1 MHHFNFH
8 IDKIVHLKD
17 QLGLIY
23 KHLIL
28 QVFALSMVGIFI
40 PIYLLT
46 IGFSLTQV
54 LVLFLVEWTVF
65 GLFAPF
71 YALIISRVG
80 LKEIIIV
87 RIVLLPVMLL
97 LLHLLKY
104 SSFLQKYVYL
114 IIIPLALTAALYTM
128 SIQSLFG
135 KHMGVKKHGSKTAKL
150 VALPGLFSIF
160 APVLG
165 GLVAGIFGFGAL
177 FFLVSVML
185 LVSLIPILFFKENV
199 DHPSFNF
206 LVFHKLKKYTKE
218 MFMIVV
224 MGFSGFVFMGI
235 LPIALYLTVGDI
247 SSLGFLF
254 GLFSLVSALLIIF
267 AGRLSDKVGIR
278 KVFRIG
284 VLSLAIVL
292 SLMGYYLGSILFVGL
307 AIISGF
313 FAPFRGVPF
322 ETHLY
327 NEARKN
333 KSILE
338 FLAFKEFSFF
348 IGRALFLVV
357 VILLG
362 SRLDLAYY
370 LGGIS
375 SLLLLVF

>member
-17 QLGLIY
+17 RLGLIY

-71 YALIISRVG
+71 YALIISKVG
-80 LKEIIIV
+80 LKEVIV
-87 RIVLLPVMLL
+87 VRTVLLPVMLL

-104 SSFLQKYVYL
+104 SALLQKYVYL
-114 IIIPLALTAALYTM
+114 IVIPLALTAALHTM

-135 KHMGVKKHGSKTAKL
+135 KHMGAKKHGSKTAKL
-150 VALPGLFSIF
+150 AALPRLFSIF
-160 APVLG
+160 APVIG
-165 GLVAGIFGFGAL
+165 GLIAGVLGFGAL
-177 FFLVSVML
+177 FFLVSIML

-206 LVFHKLKKYTKE
+206 LVFHKLKRYLKE
-218 MFMIVV
+218 MLMVIFI
-224 MGFSGFVFMGI
+224 GFSGFVFMGI
-235 LPIALYLTVGDI
+235 LPIAIYLTVGDI

-254 GLFSLVSALLIIF
+254 GLFSLVSALLIMF
-267 AGRLSDKVGIR
+267 VGRLSDKVGLR
-278 KVFRIG
+278 RVFRIG
-284 VLSLAIVL
+284 VFGVGAVL
-292 SLMGYYLGSILFVGL
+292 CLMGYYLGSMLFVGL
-307 AIISGF
+307 AILSGF

-327 NEARKN
+327 NVSRKN

-348 IGRALFLVV
+348 IGRALFLIV

-370 LGGIS
+370 LGGVS
-375 SLLLLVF
+375 SLLLLIF

>member
-8 IDKIVHLKD
+8 IEKIVHLKD
-17 QLGLIY
+17 KLGLIY

-65 GLFAPF
+65 GLFSPL

-80 LKEIIIV
+80 LKEIIIL
-87 RIVLLPVMLL
+87 RTVLLPILLL
-97 LLHLLKY
+97 LLHLLKF
-104 SSFLQKYVYL
+104 SAFLQKHVYL
-114 IIIPLALTAALYTM
+114 IVIPLAITAALHTM

-135 KHMGVKKHGSKTAKL
+135 KHMGSKKHGAKTAKL
-150 VALPGLFSIF
+150 VALPGLFSIL
-160 APVLG
+160 APVIG

-177 FFLVSVML
+177 FFLASIML
-185 LVSLIPILFFKENV
+185 IVSLIPILVFKENV

-206 LVFHKLKKYTKE
+206 LVFHKLKKYTKD
-218 MFMIVV
+218 MFMIITI
-224 MGFSGFVFMGI
+224 GFSGFVFMGI
-235 LPIALYLTVGDI
+235 LPIALYLTIGNVC
-247 SSLGFLF
+247 SLGLLF

-267 AGRLSDKVGIR
+267 TGKLSDRIGIR
-278 KVFRIG
+278 NVFRIG
-284 VLSLAIVL
+284 ILGVALVLC
-292 SLMGYYLGSILFVGL
+292 LMGYYFGTMIFVGL
-307 AIISGF
+307 AIVSGF

-322 ETHLY
+322 ETYLY

-357 VILLG
+357 IILLG

-370 LGGIS
+370 IGGIS
-375 SLLLLVF
+375 SLLLFVF